1 MKKKPADAKPKL
13 KSVEIYDT
21 TLRDGSQGEGISY
34 SVKDKL
40 RIAERLDQL
49 GVAFIEGGWPG
60 SNPKDQQ
67 FFKEARKIKFK
78 TAKLAAFG
86 STRRA
91 GIKASE
97 DVNLRDLVQ
106 AQTPVVTIFGKTWD
120 FHVKEALRVSLQE
133 NLDMISDSVAF
144 LRSKGRE
151 VVYDAEH
158 FFDGYKANSDYAL
171 QALRAAY
178 NAGARTIVLCDT
190 NGGTLPSQIFQIVRE
205 IREVIDAPLGIHTH
219 NDSGTGVANALAAV
233 EAGARH
239 VQGTINGFGERCGN
253 SDLVA
258 LIANLQL
265 KMGFA
270 CIEPSHMKQLT
281 ETSHYVG
288 EVANLVIQNNQP
300 YVGKS
305 AFAHKGG
312 IHINAM
318 LKNPQTYEHILP
330 EIVGN
335 TRRFLTSELSGKSN
349 IMIKAQALDASLT
362 KESPKTRLIHEL
374 VQKLENEG
382 YQFEAA
388 EASFEL
394 LVHKTLKKYKPF
406 FGVLGYKS
414 VVISEG
420 NQAPVSEATVH
431 LKVQGK
437 EELMAAQGDGPVNAL
452 DSALRKALIPYY
464 PALGKMHLSD
474 FKVRVLDQKSGTAA
488 KVRVFV
494 ESNDDDGSWTT
505 VGISENVIEASW
517 RALLDSIEYKLLK
530 R

>member
-1 MKKKPADAKPKL
+1 MKKSKAPGLPN

-40 RIAERLDQL
+40 RIAEKLDQL

-78 TAKLAAFG
+78 TAKLVAFG

-91 GIKASE
+91 GIKAA
-97 DVNLRDLVQ
+97 DDTNLQDLVK
-106 AQTPVVTIFGKTWD
+106 AATPVITIFGKTWD
-120 FHVKEALRVSLQE
+120 FHVKEALRVSLEE
-133 NLDMISDSVAF
+133 NLDMITDSVKF
-144 LRSKGRE
+144 LRAKGRD

-158 FFDGYKANSDYAL
+158 FFDGYQANPDYAL
-171 QALRAAY
+171 RTLRAAY
-178 NAGARTIVLCDT
+178 TAGARTLVLCDT
-190 NGGTLPSQIFQIVRE
+190 NGGTLPAKIAEITREVRE
-205 IREVIDAPLGIHTH
+205 AIDAPLGIHTH
-219 NDSGTGVANALAAV
+219 NDSGTGIANALAAV
-233 EAGARH
+233 ESGVRH

-253 SDLVA
+253 ADLVA

-265 KMGFA
+265 KMGYA
-270 CIEPSHMKQLT
+270 CIEPAHMKHLT
-281 ETSHYVG
+281 ETAHYVG
-288 EVANLVIQNNQP
+288 EVANLILQNNQP

-312 IHINAM
+312 VHINAM

-330 EIVGN
+330 ETVGN
-335 TRRFLTSELSGKSN
+335 IRRFLTSELSGKSN
-349 IMIKAQALDASLT
+349 IMIKAQAMDASLT
-362 KESPKTRLIHEL
+362 KESPKTRKIHQL

-394 LVHKTLKKYKPF
+394 LVHKTLKKHKPF
-406 FGVLGYKS
+406 FDVLGYKA

-431 LKVQGK
+431 LNVKGK

-464 PALGKMHLSD
+464 PELEKMHLSD

-494 ESNDDDGSWTT
+494 ESNDDNGSWTT
-505 VGISENVIEASW
+505 VGISENMIEASW

>member
-1 MKKKPADAKPKL
+1 MKKIAKL
-13 KSVEIYDT
+13 KNKHVEIYDT

-34 SVKDKL
+34 SVQDKL
-40 RIAERLDQL
+40 RIAEKLDQL

-78 TAKLAAFG
+78 HARLAAFG

-91 GIKASE
+91 GIKAS
-97 DVNLRDLVQ
+97 DDTNLKDLVA

-120 FHVKEALRVSLQE
+120 FHVREALRVPLQE
-133 NLDMISDSVAF
+133 NLDMISDSVRF

-158 FFDGYKANSDYAL
+158 FFDGYKANPEYAL
-171 QALRAAY
+171 RTLQAAY
-178 NAGARTIVLCDT
+178 DAGARVLVLCDT
-190 NGGTLPSQIFQIVRE
+190 NGGTLPSQVAKIVT
-205 IREVIDAPLGIHTH
+205 EVSSLLDAPLGIHTH

-239 VQGTINGFGERCGN
+239 VQGTVNGFGERCGN

-265 KMGFA
+265 KMGFDCVPDA
-270 CIEPSHMKQLT
+270 QLKHLT
-281 ETSHYVG
+281 ETAHYIG
-288 EVANLVIQNNQP
+288 EVANLIIQNNQP

-312 IHINAM
+312 VHINAM

-330 EIVGN
+330 EQVGN

-349 IMIKAQALDASLT
+349 IMIKAQALDATLT
-362 KESPKTRLIHEL
+362 KESPKTRKIHET

-394 LVHKTLKKYKPF
+394 LVHKTLKKHTPF
-406 FGVLGYKS
+406 FDVLGYKV

-420 NQAPVSEATVH
+420 DQPPVSEATVH
-431 LKVQGK
+431 LKVKGK
-437 EELMAAQGDGPVNAL
+437 EELTAAQGDGPVNAL
-452 DSALRKALIPYY
+452 DSALRKALSQFY
-464 PALGKMHLSD
+464 PKLKDMHLSD

-494 ESNDDDGSWTT
+494 ESTDAHGSWTT
-505 VGISENVIEASW
+505 VGISENMIEASW

>member
-1 MKKKPADAKPKL
+1 MKKSAAKL
-13 KSVEIYDT
+13 KLQQVEIYDT

-34 SVKDKL
+34 SVQDKL
-40 RIAERLDQL
+40 RIAEKLDQL
-49 GVAFIEGGWPG
+49 GVTFIEGGWPG

-67 FFKEARKIKFK
+67 FFKLAKKIKFK
-78 TAKLAAFG
+78 HAKLAAFG

-91 GIKASE
+91 GIKAA
-97 DVNLRDLVQ
+97 DDTNLKDLVA

-120 FHVKEALRVSLQE
+120 FHVKEALRVPLQE
-133 NLDMISDSVAF
+133 NLDMITDSVRF

-158 FFDGYKANSDYAL
+158 FFDGYKANPEYAL
-171 QALRAAY
+171 RTLQAAY
-178 NAGARTIVLCDT
+178 AAGARTLVLCDT
-190 NGGTLPSQIFQIVRE
+190 NGGTLPSEIARIVS
-205 IREVIDAPLGIHTH
+205 EVAALTDAPLGIHTH

-233 EAGARH
+233 ESGARH
-239 VQGTINGFGERCGN
+239 VQGTVNGFGERCGN

-265 KMGFA
+265 KMGFH
-270 CIEPSHMKQLT
+270 CIAESQMKHLT
-281 ETSHYVG
+281 ETAHYIG

-312 IHINAM
+312 VHINAM

-330 EIVGN
+330 ETVGN

-349 IMIKAQALDASLT
+349 IMIKAQAFDASLT
-362 KESPKTRLIHEL
+362 KESPKTKKIHEL

-382 YQFEAA
+382 FQFEAA

-394 LVHKTLKKYKPF
+394 LVHKELKKHKPF
-406 FGVLGYKS
+406 FDVLGYKS
-414 VVISEG
+414 VVIAEG
-420 NQAPVSEATVH
+420 GSAPVSEATVH
-431 LKVQGK
+431 LKVKGK
-437 EELMAAQGDGPVNAL
+437 EELVAAQGDGPVNAL
-452 DSALRKALIPYY
+452 DSALRKALIPSY
-464 PALGKMHLSD
+464 PQLKDMHLSD
-474 FKVRVLDQKSGTAA
+474 FKVRVIDQKSGTAA

-494 ESNDDDGSWTT
+494 ESVDENGSWTT
-505 VGISENVIEASW
+505 VGINENVIEASW
-517 RALLDSIEYKLLK
+517 RALVDSIEYKLLK

>member
-1 MKKKPADAKPKL
+1 MKPAAANKNKT
-13 KSVEIYDT
+13 VEIYDT

-34 SVKDKL
+34 SVQDKL
-40 RIAERLDQL
+40 RIAEKLDQL
-49 GVAFIEGGWPG
+49 GVTFIEGGWPG
-60 SNPKDQQ
+60 SNPKDQT
-67 FFKEARKIKFK
+67 FFKEAKKLKFK

-91 GIKASE
+91 GLKASE
-97 DVNLRDLVQ
+97 DTNLRDLVA

-120 FHVKEALRVSLQE
+120 FHVKEALKVSLQE
-133 NLDMISDSVAF
+133 NLDMISDSVKF

-158 FFDGYKANSDYAL
+158 FFDGYKANAEYAVRTL
-171 QALRAAY
+171 QAAAD
-178 NAGARTIVLCDT
+178 AGARTLVLCDT
-190 NGGTLPSQIFQIVRE
+190 NGGTLPSE
-205 IREVIDAPLGIHTH
+205 IARITGEVAALVDTPLGIHTH
-219 NDSGTGVANALAAV
+219 NDSSTGVANAIAAV
-233 EAGARH
+233 EAGVRH
-239 VQGTINGFGERCGN
+239 VQGTVNGFGERCGN
-253 SDLVA
+253 ADLVA

-265 KMGFA
+265 KMGLQ
-270 CIEPSHMKQLT
+270 CIEPSHMKNLT
-281 ETSHYVG
+281 ETAHYIG

-312 IHINAM
+312 VHINAM

-330 EIVGN
+330 EVVGN
-335 TRRFLTSELSGKSN
+335 SRRFLTSELSGKSN
-349 IMIKAQALDASLT
+349 IMIKAQALDATLT
-362 KESPKTRLIHEL
+362 KESPKTKKIHEL

-394 LVHKTLKKYKPF
+394 LVHKTLKKHKPF
-406 FGVLGYKS
+406 FDVLGYKA

-420 NQAPVSEATVH
+420 AQAPVSEATVH
-431 LKVQGK
+431 LKVK
-437 EELMAAQGDGPVNAL
+437 NHEELTAAQGDGPVNAL
-452 DSALRKALIPYY
+452 DQALRKALGEFY
-464 PALGKMHLSD
+464 PKLKTMHLSD

-494 ESNDDDGSWTT
+494 ESTDENGSWTT
-505 VGISENVIEASW
+505 VGISENMIEASW
-517 RALLDSIEYKLLK
+517 RALVDSIEYKLLK

>member
-1 MKKKPADAKPKL
+1 MKSAAAKHNA
-13 KSVEIYDT
+13 VEIYDT

-40 RIAERLDQL
+40 RIAEKLDQL

-67 FFKEARKIKFK
+67 FFREAKKIRFK

-97 DVNLRDLVQ
+97 DTNLRDLVKSG
-106 AQTPVVTIFGKTWD
+106 TPVVTIFGKTWD
-120 FHVKEALRVSLQE
+120 FHVKEALRVSLEE
-133 NLDMISDSVAF
+133 NLAMISDSVKF

-158 FFDGYKANSDYAL
+158 FFDGYKANPEYAL
-171 QALRAAY
+171 RTLQAAY
-178 NAGARTIVLCDT
+178 SAGARTLVLCDT
-190 NGGTLPSQIFQIVRE
+190 NGGTLPSQIDE
-205 IREVIDAPLGIHTH
+205 ITREVGGLIDAPLGIHTH
-219 NDSGTGVANALAAV
+219 NDSGTGVANAIAAV

-253 SDLVA
+253 ADLVA

-265 KMGFA
+265 KMGFH
-270 CIEPSHMKQLT
+270 CIDAAHMKHLT

-312 IHINAM
+312 VHINAM

-330 EIVGN
+330 ETVGN

-362 KESPKTRLIHEL
+362 KESPKTRKIHEL

-382 YQFEAA
+382 FQFEAA

-394 LVHKTLKKYKPF
+394 LVHKTLKKHKPF
-406 FGVLGYKS
+406 FNVLGYKA

-420 NQAPVSEATVH
+420 DQPPVSEATVH
-431 LKVQGK
+431 LKVKDK
-437 EELMAAQGDGPVNAL
+437 EELVAAQGDGPVNAL
-452 DSALRKALIPYY
+452 DSALRKALIPSY
-464 PALGKMHLSD
+464 PKLEHMHLSD
-474 FKVRVLDQKSGTAA
+474 FKVRVIDQKSGTAA

-494 ESNDDDGSWTT
+494 ESVDANGSWTT
-505 VGISENVIEASW
+505 VGISENMIEASW

>member
-1 MKKKPADAKPKL
+1 MKSASAKNKTVET
-13 KSVEIYDT
+13 VEIYDT

-34 SVKDKL
+34 SVQDKL
-40 RIAERLDQL
+40 RIAEKLDQL
-49 GVAFIEGGWPG
+49 GVTFIEGGWPG

-78 TAKLAAFG
+78 HAKLAAFG

-91 GIKASE
+91 GTKAAE
-97 DVNLRDLVQ
+97 DTNLKDLV
-106 AQTPVVTIFGKTWD
+106 ASQTPVVTIFGKTWD
-120 FHVKEALRVSLQE
+120 FHVKEALRVPLQE
-133 NLDMISDSVAF
+133 NLDMISDSVKF

-151 VVYDAEH
+151 VIYDAEH
-158 FFDGYKANSDYAL
+158 FFDGYKANPEYAL
-171 QALRAAY
+171 RTLQAAHDG
-178 NAGARTIVLCDT
+178 GARVLVLCDT
-190 NGGTLPSQIFQIVRE
+190 NGGTLPSQIAKITA
-205 IREVIDAPLGIHTH
+205 EVAALIDAPLGIHTH
-219 NDSGTGVANALAAV
+219 NDSGTGIANALAAV
-233 EAGARH
+233 EVGVRH
-239 VQGTINGFGERCGN
+239 VQGTVNGFGERCGN
-253 SDLVA
+253 ADLVA

-265 KMGFA
+265 KMGLQ
-270 CIEPSHMKQLT
+270 CIEPSHMKHLT
-281 ETSHYVG
+281 ETAHYIG

-312 IHINAM
+312 VHINAM

-330 EIVGN
+330 EVVGN

-349 IMIKAQALDASLT
+349 IMIKALALDSTLT
-362 KESPKTRLIHEL
+362 KESPKTKKIHET

-394 LVHKTLKKYKPF
+394 LVHKTLKKHVPF
-406 FGVLGYKS
+406 FDVLGYKA
-414 VVISEG
+414 VVISEAD
-420 NQAPVSEATVH
+420 QPPVSEATVH
-431 LKVQGK
+431 LKVKGK
-437 EELMAAQGDGPVNAL
+437 EELTAAQGDGPVNAL
-452 DSALRKALIPYY
+452 DSALRKALSQFY
-464 PALGKMHLSD
+464 PKLKDMHLSD

-494 ESNDDDGSWTT
+494 ESTDENGSWTT
-505 VGISENVIEASW
+505 VGISENMIEASW